1 MHLQLAEKLSRGR
14 IRGRLSIGYTR
25 LNTNLLKNK
34 KFLPKSFERHIWNP
48 KTVLSKKINTSKTQ
62 SYKNL
67 ILWRPE
73 THNSKGKFYLLLLEK
88 TLKKTLQLLSI

>member
-25 LNTNLLKNK
+25 LNTNLLKSF
-34 KFLPKSFERHIWNP
+34 FLNLLNAIYGIQKLCF
-48 KTVLSKKINTSKTQ
+48 LKKISASKTP